1 MSPMWHFQCCV
12 ILYWILCLSYLQWHW
27 HKRTWTLP
35 YISLFLHRQAQC
47 PAHDTQ
53 LHMWFFFFELN
64 WIMKWKGGEEQVFQ
78 NRRQE
83 IRPTKSGSSANSRH
97 PSIVGGFFVQRAGN
111 WALRTTQ
118 PLPLWPIAS
127 DCGLWS
133 QLCWNAGPATFCVIA
148 GKLLNFPYLGF
159 SSVKPGQRWSLI
171 IKSCHENKW
180 KGPCG
185 ALRLVP
191 GRGSVG

>member
-1 MSPMWHFQCCV
+1 MLCYTLLDTVSFLPAVTLTQKDMDSALYFLVSPRPGTVPSTWYTAPYV
-12 ILYWILCLSYLQWHW
+12 I
-27 HKRTWTLP
+27 
-35 YISLFLHRQAQC
+35 
-47 PAHDTQ
+47 
-53 LHMWFFFFELN
+53 FFFFELN
-64 WIMKWKGGEEQVFQ
+64 WIMKCKGGEEQVFQ

-83 IRPTKSGSSANSRH
+83 IRPTKSGSPANSRH

-133 QLCWNAGPATFCVIA
+133 QLCWNARPATFCVIA